1 MNIQVMNRQEA
12 IQYCHQRHDEET
24 CIISIYTP
32 VEEYHDEPFM
42 STIIGNGVYEIL
54 RVGFF
59 DVDLGNKGAIDKD
72 MADMIADT
80 VERNKNRKIIVHCD
94 LGASRSVGV
103 AAALAKFYNN
113 DDMEYFNTPNMI
125 PNMRCYRYVLN
136 ALVKNYGLK
145 F

>member
-1 MNIQVMNRQEA
+1 MNIQVMNRQQAVE
-12 IQYCHQRHDEET
+12 YCHQHHDEET
-24 CIISIYTP
+24 CMISIYTP
-32 VEEYHDEPFM
+32 IEEYHDEPFM

-54 RVGFF
+54 RIGFF
-59 DVDLGNKGAIDKD
+59 DVDSDHSGAINENI
-72 MADMIADT
+72 AEIIADT

-94 LGASRSVGV
+94 YGVSRSVGV

-136 ALVKNYGLK
+136 ALYQNYG
-145 F
+145 